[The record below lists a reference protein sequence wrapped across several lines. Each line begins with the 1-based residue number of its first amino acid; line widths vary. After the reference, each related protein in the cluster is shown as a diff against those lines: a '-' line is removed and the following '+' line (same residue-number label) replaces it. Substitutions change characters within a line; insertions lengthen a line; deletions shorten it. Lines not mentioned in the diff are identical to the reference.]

1 MSNVS
6 FLNAE
11 SPLFE
16 MSQESDLYQRTKKN
30 NAERLAFVLEIEK
43 EFGFNDHF
51 AFRDNHFGLEIGSE
65 AEQKYEASLTK
76 GDWYGYR
83 KFRKASKE
91 YKKLL
96 SLYQK
101 HCHTFVNPF
110 DNLDAFG
117 LNNGT
122 VTQWVGDRWFITV
135 RDGSL
140 VCASAKP
147 THYETYL
154 RAMHDEVTSRDQ
166 IEISKC
172 ICGGTFKP
180 TDRVWNVTPPLFEYM
195 CEDCKTFSNR
205 TIDGE
210 EVRPR

>member
-1 MSNVS
+1 MSTVT
-6 FLNAE
+6 FLSSEQA
-11 SPLFE
+11 LFE
-16 MSQESDLYQRTKKN
+16 MSPSSDLYIRTKKS

-51 AFRDNHFGLEIGSE
+51 AYRDNHFGLEIGSE
-65 AEQKYEASLTK
+65 AEQQYEKSLTK

-110 DNLDAFG
+110 DMMDAFG
-117 LNNGT
+117 MNNGT
-122 VTQWVGDRWFITV
+122 VTQWIGDRWFITV
-135 RDGSL
+135 RDGL
-140 VCASAKP
+140 QVCASAKP

-154 RAMHDEVTSRDQ
+154 RAVRDYKESVG
-166 IEISKC
+166 EIHVEKC
-172 ICGGTFKP
+172 VCGGTFKP
-180 TDRVWNVTPPLFEYM
+180 TDRVWNVEPPLFEYM
-195 CEDCKTFSNR
+195 CEDCKTISNR